1 MNEKSDAP
9 CGYKMSTLAFQATT
23 ESVGIQL
30 FEKKKKEVMAEV
42 KWLERH

>member
-30 FEKKKKEVMAEV
+30 FGKKKK
-42 KWLERH
+42 KKGSNG